1 MNFNLLYLI
10 ISISRSILSLMWYF
24 IVFLLYSY
32 YILIIFWH
40 ILAYFVNMIILNLP
54 WSGEIIGLIN
64 LDELVELLQ
73 VRKKRTAKHIKNLS
87 NEKNN
92 KKKKIKNN
100 KEKNRNKKIYKLS
113 LYVRQKLGDGI
124 IFGITPYT
132 HINGHEWYTI
142 ALPQAPKLERCTTC
156 AFPVVIQQTPNFKFT
171 VGDWL
176 FYQIG

>member
-1 MNFNLLYLI
+1 
-10 ISISRSILSLMWYF
+10 
-24 IVFLLYSY
+24 
-32 YILIIFWH
+32 
-40 ILAYFVNMIILNLP
+40 MIILNLP
-54 WSGEIIGLIN
+54 WSGKIIGFIN
-64 LDELVELLQ
+64 LDGLVELLQ
-73 VRKKRTAKHIKNLS
+73 VRKKRTAKHITNLS

-100 KEKNRNKKIYKLS
+100 KEKNRNKKKKEIKNNKKKNRNKKIYKLS
-113 LYVRQKLGDGI
+113 LYVRQKLGDSI

-132 HINGHEWYTI
+132 RINGHEWYMI
-142 ALPQAPKLERCTTC
+142 ALPRAPKLERYTTC